1 MVKDALEARGFR
13 VWWQEEIQC
22 GAEWHGELDR
32 AVAEAG
38 CIVVLWSER
47 ALNSKWVRHE
57 ASQAIVRQVYAPARI
72 EPIEIQPPFNRIQA
86 TDLLS
91 WTGGPDHPGF
101 QDLLARV
108 EHLLPEPLSLARGVW
123 RSVHRRRAALMS
135 AFIAL
140 AAVAILIQQTRLAA
154 DQLQEMN
161 RLVAEQRVL
170 ALDLERSLHPIEDLE
185 VSAWFEVPDGS
196 PHWRRLTQR
205 LVETLRIP
213 ESVRGNEDL
222 PPEVARHG
230 IQLRTNQT
238 VGIPRTSPFWPDSLR
253 EWNEYNA
260 INFST
265 LQLRFFVEHVPPD
278 SISAVEFGFGPR
290 EADLEIG
297 STIPRDSLELR
308 FDAKTRRVGIYY
320 SEFPDVRLWQT
331 NRRIVS
337 VPDLIRSQLIIT
349 HDALLFD
356 DRTGRL
362 RLPPFEPTRADLR
375 LQALLIKVS
384 GREFW
389 LHGPSLIRQVSPSG
403 VTYYIGRLQEDNRR

>member
-1 MVKDALEARGFR
+1 MVKDALEGRGVR
-13 VWWQEEIQC
+13 VWWQEEIQS
-22 GAEWHGELDR
+22 GKEWHRELDR
-32 AVAEAG
+32 ALAEAA
-38 CIVVLWSER
+38 CIVVLWSEH
-47 ALNSKWVRHE
+47 ALQSSWVRHE
-57 ASQAIVRQVYAPARI
+57 ASQALVRDVYAPARI
-72 EPIEIQPPFNRIQA
+72 AVTEIPSPFDRIQTA
-86 TDLLS
+86 DLLN
-91 WTGGPDHPGF
+91 WTGNPDDPGF
-101 QDLLARV
+101 CNLLARV
-108 EHLLPEPLSLARGVW
+108 EQLLPEPLSSVQRAW
-123 RSVHRRRAALMS
+123 RWVHRRRVT
-135 AFIAL
+135 L
-140 AAVAILIQQTRLAA
+140 AAAVIAVAVVAILIQQARIVA
-154 DQLQEMN
+154 DQSREKE
-161 RLVAEQRVL
+161 RIAAEQRKL
-170 ALDLERSLHPIEDLE
+170 ALDLERSLHPINDLE

-196 PHWRRLTQR
+196 PHWRRFTQR

-230 IQLRTNQT
+230 IRLRINQT

-260 INFST
+260 INFSA

-290 EADLEIG
+290 KADLEIG

-308 FDAKTRRVGIYY
+308 FDAKTRRVGVYY
-320 SEFPDVRLWQT
+320 SEFPVVRLWDT
-331 NRRIVS
+331 NGRIVS
-337 VPDLIRSQLIIT
+337 VPDLVRSQLIIT
-349 HDALLFD
+349 PQALLFD
-356 DRTGRL
+356 DGTGRL
-362 RLPPFEPTRADLR
+362 RLPAFEPTRADLR